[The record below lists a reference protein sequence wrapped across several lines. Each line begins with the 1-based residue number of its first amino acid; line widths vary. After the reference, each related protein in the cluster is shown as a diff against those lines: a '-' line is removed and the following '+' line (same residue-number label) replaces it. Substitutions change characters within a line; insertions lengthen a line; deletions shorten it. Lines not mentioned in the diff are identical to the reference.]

1 MRAALGREEDVNQTG
16 GSENRTPLMH
26 AAGQSSD
33 NHISILRLLLERP
46 STDLNL
52 ADVNG
57 STALHLATFCGNI
70 EAVRLLLDDPRVDV
84 NLKDLQFQMTPLIS
98 AAGRDNIDILKL
110 FLDVQSVDVNLTFP
124 GSDNGEVTA
133 LMWAV
138 MNSKIEAV
146 KLLLDDPRVEV
157 NWMNSRGMGALHMA
171 GELCETWFLL
181 QKRQLDRGELGSE
194 VQILK
199 LFLAHHRVDVN
210 SNYEH
215 GSIGTV
221 LHRATAYKNVA
232 AVKLILAEP
241 RFTSANA
248 LTRLTMAD
256 APVEQK
262 GTAAFVAAV
271 KCYWEVLKELVNH
284 PSIDLDGKQTT
295 YDGKQE
301 VTFDQVLRY

>member
-70 EAVRLLLDDPRVDV
+70 EAVRLLLTDPRVDV

-146 KLLLDDPRVEV
+146 KVLLDEPRVEV
-157 NWMNSRGMGALHMA
+157 NWMNGRGISAIHVAVAQKSNVKLVELLLAHPRVDANCKNGPLGTSVLHMA
-171 GELCETWFLL
+171 AAKNHAEVAELILADSRFTMANALVSEE
-181 QKRQLDRGELGSE
+181 KRSAL
-194 VQILK
+194 
-199 LFLAHHRVDVN
+199 
-210 SNYEH
+210 
-215 GSIGTV
+215 SI
-221 LHRATAYKNVA
+221 A
-232 AVKLILAEP
+232 AVK
-241 RFTSANA
+241 ANW
-248 LTRLTMAD
+248 D
-256 APVEQK
+256 
-262 GTAAFVAAV
+262 
-271 KCYWEVLKELVNH
+271 VLNVLVNH
-284 PSIDLDGKQTT
+284 PSIDLGVKHKNGLTL
-295 YDGKQE
+295 E
-301 VTFDQVLRY
+301 EISR

>member
-1 MRAALGREEDVNQTG
+1 MAA
-16 GSENRTPLMH
+16 ENPK
-26 AAGQSSD
+26 
-33 NHISILRLLLERP
+33 
-46 STDLNL
+46 
-52 ADVNG
+52 
-57 STALHLATFCGNI
+57 NI
-70 EAVRLLLDDPRVDV
+70 
-84 NLKDLQFQMTPLIS
+84 N
-98 AAGRDNIDILKL
+98 ILKL
-110 FLDVQSVDVNLTFP
+110 FLAERKVELSCAAPNP
-124 GSDNGEVTA
+124 GTGDVTA
-133 LMWAV
+133 LMWAAC
-138 MNSKIEAV
+138 NSNLKAV
-146 KLLLDDPRVEV
+146 KLLLDEPRVEV

-181 QKRQLDRGELGSE
+181 QKMQLNRGELGSE
-194 VQILK
+194 VHLLK
-199 LFLAHHRVDVN
+199 LFLAHQRVNVN
-210 SNYEH
+210 SSYEH

-271 KCYWEVLKELVNH
+271 KCYWEVLKELVHH

-295 YDGKQE
+295 FDGKQE
-301 VTFDQVLRY
+301 VTFDQVLRYRTLCQPNLFTSLSTCDL